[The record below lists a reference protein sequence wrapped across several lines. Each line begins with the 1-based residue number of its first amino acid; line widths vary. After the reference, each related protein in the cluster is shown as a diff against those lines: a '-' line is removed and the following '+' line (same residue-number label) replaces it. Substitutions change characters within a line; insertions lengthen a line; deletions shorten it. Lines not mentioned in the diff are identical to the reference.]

1 MGFSVFIPFAISK
14 TKTSLNARL
23 STCLF
28 ILMFCRY
35 VAIRQLD
42 IFATQIRYNLF
53 HKFRYDI
60 NSFLSSRSDIS
71 SCKAY
76 RVQRT
81 YRKFRRNLYRCR
93 VFSGTLCKVCA
104 YFTSRLRDRKIRCRM
119 RELNRSKASPCKGD
133 PKACEGTSRGEVRT

>member
-1 MGFSVFIPFAISK
+1 MGFSFVYLFAISK
-14 TKTSLNARL
+14 TKASLNARL

-28 ILMFCRY
+28 KFCRY

-60 NSFLSSRSDIS
+60 NSLHSSRSDIS
-71 SCKAY
+71 SHKAY

-119 RELNRSKASPCKGD
+119 RKLNRRGP
-133 PKACEGTSRGEVRT
+133 EGVRGHVER